1 MQFTNPKLPFGGV
14 GESGFGS
21 YHGKNGFKAFSH
33 YKSIMDKPTFFELSL
48 KYAPYSLKK
57 FNIIKRLLKL

>member
-1 MQFTNPKLPFGGV
+1 
-14 GESGFGS
+14 
-21 YHGKNGFKAFSH
+21 
-33 YKSIMDKPTFFELSL
+33 MDKPTFFELPL